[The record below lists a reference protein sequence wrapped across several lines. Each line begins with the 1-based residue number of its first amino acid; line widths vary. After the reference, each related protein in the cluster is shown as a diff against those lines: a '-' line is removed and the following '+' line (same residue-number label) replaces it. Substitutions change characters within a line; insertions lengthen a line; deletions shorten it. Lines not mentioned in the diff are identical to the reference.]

1 LPVVRSVVVVFVEI
15 ARNGRQSHKKM

>member
-15 ARNGRQSHKKM
+15 ASNGRRSHKKM